1 MNFDKIQEMFFHQFE
16 TATGISQ
23 YPNDIDPICPLMDK
37 SEEYV
42 ILDVLNVDNWRPL
55 PDIKNPNKQAVKNV
69 EYDIGNVHVLL
80 EY

>member
-1 MNFDKIQEMFFHQFE
+1 
-16 TATGISQ
+16 
-23 YPNDIDPICPLMDK
+23 MDK